1 MCDVFAAAPAATDGR
16 RCFDKV
22 VLFMKFGGHFSIWL
36 TNAFRYILLRM
47 AKYALNI
54 RDEAKGKNLV
64 LFLKALD
71 FVKVSDVQTTK
82 KSKKR
87 HPKDFFAAQGVWK
100 EHKITGKELREL
112 AWNRGNR

>member
-1 MCDVFAAAPAATDGR
+1 
-16 RCFDKV
+16 
-22 VLFMKFGGHFSIWL
+22 
-36 TNAFRYILLRM
+36 M

-64 LFLKALD
+64 SFLKTLD
-71 FVKVSDVQTTK
+71 FVKVSDVQPSK
-82 KSKKR
+82 KAKKR

-100 EHKITGKELREL
+100 ERKITGKELREL

>member
-1 MCDVFAAAPAATDGR
+1 MAAGAFAEA
-16 RCFDKV
+16 
-22 VLFMKFGGHFSIWL
+22 VLFVRIGVHFGIWL
-36 TNAFRYILLRM
+36 TNSFRYILLRM

-64 LFLKALD
+64 LFLKTLD
-71 FVKVSDVQTTK
+71 FVKVSDLHTPK

-87 HPKDFFAAQGVWK
+87 HPKDFFAAQGIWK
-100 EHKITGKELREL
+100 EHQITGKELREL